1 MALNIETIRSF
12 SMIEA
17 YRKAAVEAAMSTSSA
32 SNSFPHW
39 SKSISTISG
48 GRLSGRVIFDLGD
61 HLRDIFKAS
70 SQGNLRVGENTNS
83 SVSAGGAA
91 WESLVCWY
99 LNLCLIG
106 SNVVV
111 IKSKKD
117 LLPSFVT
124 DAIAVKYNNFK
135 SNTEAD
141 LIYIAFPDE
150 VEWPKRKQKELFS
163 QYFDRALSS
172 AFSMKDVAIGVI
184 QTKTNWND
192 NAQIPML
199 WDMVY
204 SAKGFGRNVTVGSKG
219 RSIESFA
226 SFTYSFVTVPS
237 QKDTDKNYK
246 VTSTAVNRVRNIS
259 GGNYWGLATKDG
271 VADSLNEF
279 IGRNLSEYVP
289 DADLIGW
296 LNQQVKLL
304 KTDYAYFGLYDGHAS
319 YDLSDS

>member
-1 MALNIETIRSF
+1 VIES
-12 SMIEA
+12 
-17 YRKAAVEAAMSTSSA
+17 YRKAAVESAMSTNSA
-32 SNSFPHW
+32 RNSFPHW
-39 SKSISTISG
+39 SESISKITND
-48 GRLSGRVIFDLGD
+48 RLSGEIIFDLGD
-61 HLRDIFKAS
+61 HLREIFGAS
-70 SQGNLRVGENTNS
+70 SQGNTRVGENTNS

-117 LLPSFVT
+117 LLPRFVT

-141 LIYIAFPDE
+141 LIYIAFPKVLD
-150 VEWPKRKQKELFS
+150 WPEREKKELFS
-163 QYFDRALSS
+163 HYFDRVLSTS
-172 AFSMKDVAIGVI
+172 FSMKEISIGII

-204 SAKGFGRNVTVGSKG
+204 SAKGFGRNVSVGSKG

-237 QKDTDKNYK
+237 QKDVDKNYK

-259 GGNYWGLATKDG
+259 GGNYWGLPTKNG

-279 IGRNLSEYVP
+279 IGRNLGDYVQGS
-289 DADLIGW
+289 DLIGW
-296 LNQQVKLL
+296 LDQQVALL
-304 KTDYAYFGLYDGHAS
+304 DSDYSYFGLHSKYKLPKS
-319 YDLSDS
+319 

>member
-1 MALNIETIRSF
+1 VIES
-12 SMIEA
+12 
-17 YRKAAVEAAMSTSSA
+17 YRKAAVESAMSTNSA
-32 SNSFPHW
+32 KNSFPHW
-39 SKSISTISG
+39 SESISKITND
-48 GRLSGRVIFDLGD
+48 RLSGEIIFDLGD
-61 HLRDIFKAS
+61 HLREIFGAS
-70 SQGNLRVGENTNS
+70 SQGNTRVGENTNS

-117 LLPSFVT
+117 LLPRFVT

-141 LIYIAFPDE
+141 LIYIAFPKVLD
-150 VEWPKRKQKELFS
+150 WPEREKKELFS
-163 QYFDRALSS
+163 HYFDRVLSTS
-172 AFSMKDVAIGVI
+172 FSMKEISIGII

-204 SAKGFGRNVTVGSKG
+204 SAKGFGRNVSVGSKG

-237 QKDTDKNYK
+237 QKDVDKNYK

-259 GGNYWGLATKDG
+259 GGNYWGLPTKNG

-279 IGRNLSEYVP
+279 IGRNLSDYIQG
-289 DADLIGW
+289 ADLIGW
-296 LNQQVKLL
+296 LDQQVALL
-304 KTDYAYFGLYDGHAS
+304 DSDYSYFGLHTKYKIV
-319 YDLSDS
+319 

>member
-1 MALNIETIRSF
+1 
-12 SMIEA
+12 MIES
-17 YRKAAVEAAMSTSSA
+17 YRKAAVESAMSTNSA
-32 SNSFPHW
+32 INSFPHW
-39 SKSISTISG
+39 SKAISIITG

-61 HLRDIFKAS
+61 DLKEIFSAS
-70 SQGNLRVGENTNS
+70 SQGNTRVGENTNS

-117 LLPSFVT
+117 LLPRFIT

-141 LIYIAFPDE
+141 LIYIAFPE
-150 VEWPKRKQKELFS
+150 KVEWPEKGEKELFS
-163 QYFDRALSS
+163 QYFDRVLSN
-172 AFSMKDVAIGVI
+172 AFAMKDIGVGVI

-237 QKDTDKNYK
+237 QKDIDKNYK

-259 GGNYWGLATKDG
+259 GGNYWGLPTKDG

-279 IGRNLSEYVP
+279 IGRNLSEYIP
-289 DADLIGW
+289 EADLIGW
-296 LNQQVKLL
+296 LDQQVRFL
-304 KTDYAYFGLYDGHAS
+304 KSDYSYFGLHAGHTS
-319 YDLSDS
+319 YDLFKP

>member
-1 MALNIETIRSF
+1 MENTLTQGK
-12 SMIEA
+12 SMIES
-17 YRKAAVEAAMSTSSA
+17 YRKAAVLSAMSTNSA
-32 SNSFPHW
+32 KNAFPHW
-39 SKSISTISG
+39 SNKISAITCGIS
-48 GRLSGRVIFDLGD
+48 SGRKIFDLGD
-61 HLRDIFKAS
+61 HLRDIFSAS
-70 SQGNLRVGENTNS
+70 SQGNTRIGENTNS
-83 SVSAGGAA
+83 SVSSGGAA

-117 LLPSFVT
+117 LLPCFIT

-141 LIYIAFPDE
+141 LIYIAFPNDID
-150 VEWPKRKQKELFS
+150 WPEKKEKELFS
-163 QYFDRALSS
+163 HYFDRILSI
-172 AFSMKDVAIGVI
+172 AFSMKDIGIGII

-237 QKDTDKNYK
+237 QKDIDKNYK

-279 IGRNLSEYVP
+279 IGRNLSDYIP
-289 DADLIGW
+289 GADLIGW
-296 LNQQVKLL
+296 LDQQAIFL
-304 KTDYAYFGLYDGHAS
+304 KDQYSYFGVKQVI
-319 YDLSDS
+319 

>member
-1 MALNIETIRSF
+1 VIES
-12 SMIEA
+12 
-17 YRKAAVEAAMSTSSA
+17 YRKAAVESAMSTNSA
-32 SNSFPHW
+32 KNSFPHW
-39 SKSISTISG
+39 SESISKITND
-48 GRLSGRVIFDLGD
+48 RLSGEIIFDLGD
-61 HLRDIFKAS
+61 HLREIFGAS
-70 SQGNLRVGENTNS
+70 SQGNTRVGENTNS

-117 LLPSFVT
+117 LLPRFVT

-141 LIYIAFPDE
+141 LIYIAFPKVLD
-150 VEWPKRKQKELFS
+150 WPEREKKELFS
-163 QYFDRALSS
+163 HYFDRVLST
-172 AFSMKDVAIGVI
+172 AFSMKEISIGII

-204 SAKGFGRNVTVGSKG
+204 SAKGFGRNVSVGSKG

-237 QKDTDKNYK
+237 QKDVDKNYK

-259 GGNYWGLATKDG
+259 GGNYWGLPTKNG

-279 IGRNLSEYVP
+279 IGRNLSDYIQG
-289 DADLIGW
+289 ADLIGW
-296 LNQQVKLL
+296 LDQQVVLL
-304 KTDYAYFGLYDGHAS
+304 DSDYSYFGLHTKYRTV
-319 YDLSDS
+319 

>member
-1 MALNIETIRSF
+1 MLES
-12 SMIEA
+12 
-17 YRKAAVEAAMSTSSA
+17 YRKAAVESAMSTRSA
-32 SNSFPHW
+32 INSQPHW
-39 SKSISTISG
+39 TKTISAITR

-61 HLRDIFKAS
+61 HLRDIFNSS
-70 SQGNLRVGENTNS
+70 SQGNTRVGENTNS
-83 SVSAGGAA
+83 SVSSGGAA

-117 LLPSFVT
+117 LLPRFVT

-141 LIYIAFPDE
+141 LIYIAFPAV
-150 VEWPKRKQKELFS
+150 VEWPEKGAKELFS
-163 QYFDRALSS
+163 NYLDRVLST
-172 AFSMKDVAIGVI
+172 AFSMKDIGIGVI

-237 QKDTDKNYK
+237 QKDTERNYK
-246 VTSTAVNRVRNIS
+246 VNSTSVNRVRNIS
-259 GGNYWGLATKDG
+259 GGNYWGLPNKDG

-289 DADLIGW
+289 GSDLIGW
-296 LNQQVKLL
+296 LDQQLRL
-304 KTDYAYFGLYDGHAS
+304 IKTDYAYFRLHDGHAS
-319 YDLSDS
+319 YDLFDS

>member
-1 MALNIETIRSF
+1 
-12 SMIEA
+12 MIES
-17 YRKAAVEAAMSTSSA
+17 YRKAAVSSAMSTNSA
-32 SNSFPHW
+32 LNAFPHW
-39 SKSISTISG
+39 SNYISTITG
-48 GRLSGRVIFDLGD
+48 NRLSGRVIFDLAD
-61 HLRDIFKAS
+61 HLRDIFKSS
-70 SQGNLRVGENTNS
+70 SQGNTRVGENTNS

-117 LLPSFVT
+117 LLPAFIT

-141 LIYIAFPDE
+141 LIYIAFPE
-150 VEWPKRKQKELFS
+150 VMDWPEKGETELFS
-163 QYFDRALSS
+163 TYLDRVLSI
-172 AFSMKDVAIGVI
+172 AFAMKDIGIGVI

-204 SAKGFGRNVTVGSKG
+204 SAKGFGRSVTVGSRG

-237 QKDTDKNYK
+237 QKEIDKTYK

-259 GGNYWGLATKDG
+259 GGNYWGLPSKDG

-279 IGRNLSEYVP
+279 FGRNLSDYIP
-289 DADLIGW
+289 GGDLLGW
-296 LNQQVKLL
+296 LDQQAKLL
-304 KTDYAYFGLYDGHAS
+304 ESDYSYFGLHGRNAS
-319 YDLSDS
+319 YNLAGE

>member
-1 MALNIETIRSF
+1 VIES
-12 SMIEA
+12 
-17 YRKAAVEAAMSTSSA
+17 YRKAAVESAMSTNSA
-32 SNSFPHW
+32 KNSFPHW
-39 SKSISTISG
+39 SESISKITND
-48 GRLSGRVIFDLGD
+48 RLSGEIIFDLGD
-61 HLRDIFKAS
+61 HLREIFGAS
-70 SQGNLRVGENTNS
+70 SQGNTRVGENTNS

-117 LLPSFVT
+117 LLPRFVT

-141 LIYIAFPDE
+141 LIYIAFPKVLD
-150 VEWPKRKQKELFS
+150 WPEREKKELFS
-163 QYFDRALSS
+163 HYFDRVLST
-172 AFSMKDVAIGVI
+172 AFSMKEISIGII

-204 SAKGFGRNVTVGSKG
+204 SAKGFGRNVSVGSKG

-237 QKDTDKNYK
+237 QKDVDKNYK

-259 GGNYWGLATKDG
+259 GGNYWGLPTKNG

-279 IGRNLSEYVP
+279 IGRNLSDYIQG
-289 DADLIGW
+289 ADLIGW
-296 LNQQVKLL
+296 LDQQVALL
-304 KTDYAYFGLYDGHAS
+304 DSDYSYFGLHTKYQ
-319 YDLSDS
+319 LSKS

>member
-1 MALNIETIRSF
+1 VIES
-12 SMIEA
+12 
-17 YRKAAVEAAMSTSSA
+17 YRKAAVESAMSTNSA
-32 SNSFPHW
+32 MNSFPYW
-39 SKSISTISG
+39 SESISNITND
-48 GRLSGRVIFDLGD
+48 RLSGKILFDLGD
-61 HLRDIFKAS
+61 HLRDVFGAS
-70 SQGNLRVGENTNS
+70 SQGNTRVGENTNS

-117 LLPSFVT
+117 LLPRFIT

-141 LIYIAFPDE
+141 LIYIAFPKVLD
-150 VEWPKRKQKELFS
+150 WPEKNERELFS
-163 QYFDRALSS
+163 QYLDRVLST
-172 AFSMKDVAIGVI
+172 AFSMKEISIGII

-204 SAKGFGRNVTVGSKG
+204 SAKGFGRNVSVGSKG

-237 QKDTDKNYK
+237 QKDVDKNYK

-259 GGNYWGLATKDG
+259 GGNYWGLPTKNG

-279 IGRNLSEYVP
+279 IGRNLSDYVQGS
-289 DADLIGW
+289 DLIGW
-296 LNQQVKLL
+296 LDQQVVLL
-304 KTDYAYFGLYDGHAS
+304 DSDYSYFGLHTKYKIV
-319 YDLSDS
+319 

>member
-1 MALNIETIRSF
+1 
-12 SMIEA
+12 MIES
-17 YRKAAVEAAMSTSSA
+17 YRKAAVESAMSTKSA
-32 SNSFPHW
+32 MNSFPHW
-39 SKSISTISG
+39 STSISVITG
-48 GRLSGRVIFDLGD
+48 GRLSGRGIFDLGD
-61 HLRDIFKAS
+61 HLKEIFNAS
-70 SQGNLRVGENTNS
+70 SQGNTRVGENPNS

-111 IKSKKD
+111 IKSKKN
-117 LLPSFVT
+117 LLPRFVT

-141 LIYIAFPDE
+141 LIYIAFPGE
-150 VEWPKRKQKELFS
+150 VKWPEKGEKELFS
-163 QYFDRALSS
+163 EYFDRVLSN
-172 AFSMKDVAIGVI
+172 AFAMKDIGIGVI

-219 RSIESFA
+219 RSIQSFA

-237 QKDTDKNYK
+237 QKDVDKNYK

-259 GGNYWGLATKDG
+259 GGNYWGLPSKDG

-279 IGRNLSEYVP
+279 IGRNLSDYIP
-289 DADLIGW
+289 GADLIGW
-296 LNQQVKLL
+296 LDQQAVLL
-304 KTDYAYFGLYDGHAS
+304 ESEYSYFGLYSGRSS
-319 YDLSDS
+319 YYLSCS

>member
-1 MALNIETIRSF
+1 VIES
-12 SMIEA
+12 
-17 YRKAAVEAAMSTSSA
+17 YRKAAVESAMSTNSA
-32 SNSFPHW
+32 KNSFPHW
-39 SKSISTISG
+39 SESISKITND
-48 GRLSGRVIFDLGD
+48 RLSGEIIFDLGD
-61 HLRDIFKAS
+61 HLREIFGAS
-70 SQGNLRVGENTNS
+70 SQGNTRLGENTNS

-117 LLPSFVT
+117 LLPRFVT

-141 LIYIAFPDE
+141 LIYIAFPKVLD
-150 VEWPKRKQKELFS
+150 WPEREKKELFS
-163 QYFDRALSS
+163 HYFDRVLST
-172 AFSMKDVAIGVI
+172 AFSMKEISIGII

-204 SAKGFGRNVTVGSKG
+204 SAKGFGRNVSVGSKG

-237 QKDTDKNYK
+237 QKDVDKNYK

-259 GGNYWGLATKDG
+259 GGNYWGLPTKNG

-279 IGRNLSEYVP
+279 IGRNLSDYIQG
-289 DADLIGW
+289 ADLIGW
-296 LNQQVKLL
+296 LDQQVALL
-304 KTDYAYFGLYDGHAS
+304 DSDYSYFGLHSKYRIV
-319 YDLSDS
+319 